1 MFPFRKMDTVTANLV
16 LFFFLLTMRRSSL
29 YLPIA
34 SLVNVQKMIKK
45 RNGFWKGKYVALTR
59 KYAIVA
65 LVSLNTCFSKTH
77 FSGRCEAF
85 SNQKTSINLNECVVF
100 YRIIQNKTQKE
111 AKKDV
116 FVSSIILLKSFFFS
130 FFFRKSLILKFPS
143 SFGPVSL
150 KK

>member
-100 YRIIQNKTQKE
+100 YRIIQNKAQKE
-111 AKKDV
+111 AKKDIFC
-116 FVSSIILLKSFFFS
+116 FVNNTLKKFFFS
-130 FFFRKSLILKFPS
+130 FFFQKSLILKFPS

>member
-100 YRIIQNKTQKE
+100 YRIIQNKAQKE

-116 FVSSIILLKSFFFS
+116 FCFVNNTLKKFFFS

>member
-1 MFPFRKMDTVTANLV
+1 MDTVTANLV
-16 LFFFLLTMRRSSL
+16 LFFFFTYYAKTKSL
-29 YLPIA
+29 FAHSFPRECA
-34 SLVNVQKMIKK
+34 ENDKKKK
-45 RNGFWKGKYVALTR
+45 RNGFWKGKYI
-59 KYAIVA
+59 Y
-65 LVSLNTCFSKTH
+65 

-116 FVSSIILLKSFFFS
+116 FCFVNNTLEKFFFP

-143 SFGPVSL
+143 TFGPVSL

>member
-29 YLPIA
+29 YLLIA

-100 YRIIQNKTQKE
+100 YRIIQNKAQKE

-116 FVSSIILLKSFFFS
+116 FCFVNNTLKKFFFS
-130 FFFRKSLILKFPS
+130 FFFQKSLILKFPS

>member
-1 MFPFRKMDTVTANLV
+1 
-16 LFFFLLTMRRSSL
+16 MRRSSL

-34 SLVNVQKMIKK
+34 SLVNVQKRIKK

>member
-1 MFPFRKMDTVTANLV
+1 MDTVTANLV
-16 LFFFLLTMRRSSL
+16 LFFFFTYYAKIKSL
-29 YLPIA
+29 FAHSFPRECA
-34 SLVNVQKMIKK
+34 ENDKKKK
-45 RNGFWKGKYVALTR
+45 RNGFWKGKYI
-59 KYAIVA
+59 Y
-65 LVSLNTCFSKTH
+65 

-111 AKKDV
+111 AKKDFFC
-116 FVSSIILLKSFFFS
+116 FVNNTLKKFFFP

>member
-100 YRIIQNKTQKE
+100 YRIIQNKAQKE

-116 FVSSIILLKSFFFS
+116 FCFVNNTLKKFFFS
-130 FFFRKSLILKFPS
+130 FFFQKSLILKFPS
-143 SFGPVSL
+143 GFGPVSL

>member
-1 MFPFRKMDTVTANLV
+1 
-16 LFFFLLTMRRSSL
+16 MRRSSL

-100 YRIIQNKTQKE
+100 YRIIQNKAQKE
-111 AKKDV
+111 AKKDIFC
-116 FVSSIILLKSFFFS
+116 FVNNTLKKFFFS
-130 FFFRKSLILKFPS
+130 FFFQKSLILKFPS

>member
-1 MFPFRKMDTVTANLV
+1 
-16 LFFFLLTMRRSSL
+16 MRRSSL
-29 YLPIA
+29 YLLIA

-100 YRIIQNKTQKE
+100 YRIIQNKAQKE

-116 FVSSIILLKSFFFS
+116 FCFVNNTLKKFFFS
-130 FFFRKSLILKFPS
+130 FFFQKSLILKFPS

>member
-16 LFFFLLTMRRSSL
+16 LFFFFLLTSL

-45 RNGFWKGKYVALTR
+45 RNGFWKGKYI
-59 KYAIVA
+59 Y
-65 LVSLNTCFSKTH
+65 

-100 YRIIQNKTQKE
+100 SRIIQNKTQKE

-116 FVSSIILLKSFFFS
+116 FCFVNNTLKKFFFP

>member
-1 MFPFRKMDTVTANLV
+1 
-16 LFFFLLTMRRSSL
+16 MRRSSL
-29 YLPIA
+29 YLLIA

-100 YRIIQNKTQKE
+100 YRIIQNKAQKE

-116 FVSSIILLKSFFFS
+116 FCFVNNTLKKFFFFL
-130 FFFRKSLILKFPS
+130 FFQKSLILKFPS

>member
-16 LFFFLLTMRRSSL
+16 LFFFFTYYAKTKSL
-29 YLPIA
+29 FAHSFPRECA
-34 SLVNVQKMIKK
+34 ENDKKKK
-45 RNGFWKGKYVALTR
+45 RNGFWKGKYI
-59 KYAIVA
+59 Y
-65 LVSLNTCFSKTH
+65 

-116 FVSSIILLKSFFFS
+116 FCFVNNTLEKFFFP

-143 SFGPVSL
+143 TFGPVSL

>member
-16 LFFFLLTMRRSSL
+16 LFFFLLTMRGSSL

-100 YRIIQNKTQKE
+100 YRIIQNKAQKE

-116 FVSSIILLKSFFFS
+116 FCFVNNTLKKFFFS
-130 FFFRKSLILKFPS
+130 FFFQKSLILKFPS
-143 SFGPVSL
+143 GFGPVSL

>member
-85 SNQKTSINLNECVVF
+85 SNQNTSINLNECVVF
-100 YRIIQNKTQKE
+100 YRIIQNKAQKE

-116 FVSSIILLKSFFFS
+116 FCFVNNTLKKFFFS
-130 FFFRKSLILKFPS
+130 FFFQKSLILKFPS

>member
-100 YRIIQNKTQKE
+100 YRIIQNKAQKE

-116 FVSSIILLKSFFFS
+116 FCFVNNTLKKFFFS
-130 FFFRKSLILKFPS
+130 FFFQKSLILKFPS

>member
-34 SLVNVQKMIKK
+34 SLGNVQKMIKK
-45 RNGFWKGKYVALTR
+45 KEMDFGKV
-59 KYAIVA
+59 
-65 LVSLNTCFSKTH
+65 NTSI

-116 FVSSIILLKSFFFS
+116 FCFVNNTLEKFFFP

-143 SFGPVSL
+143 TFGPVSL

>member
-16 LFFFLLTMRRSSL
+16 LFFFLLTMRRPSL

-100 YRIIQNKTQKE
+100 YRIIQNKAQKE

-116 FVSSIILLKSFFFS
+116 FCFVNNTLKKFFFS
-130 FFFRKSLILKFPS
+130 FFFQKSLILKFPS